1 MVGVAIGV
9 GVAAAATSAVGSVIG
24 GQTAAAGAQSAAN
37 TEAAASEQAT
47 AEQAAASQ
55 AATAEQTAARQQE
68 QQNVAP
74 YLQYGT
80 TAGGELS
87 SELQSGQL
95 GAAAPT
101 DQNAIANMPG
111 YQFTLQQGL
120 LATQN
125 AQAAQGLGVSGSAL
139 KAAAGYATGLA
150 STNYQNYFNDYWSNQ
165 NNRYTMLANTMNMG
179 ANAAAGLNTNIT
191 SSSNTQATNT
201 TNLAENQANN
211 LTTSAANQGTALTTA
226 ATDTAQGISGA
237 TNSLSSGVSN
247 ALLANALLGQTQGG
261 STLASTNASNAL
273 SAGGSPSNFQG
284 AFGVSSGT
292 YVP

>member
-9 GVAAAATSAVGSVIG
+9 GVAAAATSAIGSVVG
-24 GQTAAAGAQSAAN
+24 GSEAASGAKSAAS
-37 TEAAASEQAT
+37 TE
-47 AEQAAASQ
+47 AAASQ
-55 AATAEQTAARQQE
+55 AATAEQTAAREQE
-68 QQNVAP
+68 QTNVAP
-74 YLQYGT
+74 YLAYGT
-80 TAGGELS
+80 TAGNELT

-120 LATQN
+120 LSTQN
-125 AQAAQGLGVSGSAL
+125 AQAAEGLGVSGSAL
-139 KAAAGYATGLA
+139 KAAASYSTGLA

-179 ANAAAGLNTNIT
+179 ANAASNLNTNIT

-201 TNLAENQANN
+201 VN
-211 LTTSAANQGTALTTA
+211 SAANQGAALTTA
-226 ATDTAQGISGA
+226 GTDTGNA
-237 TNSLSSGVSN
+237 TSSAGNALGSGVSN
-247 ALLANALLGQTQGG
+247 ALIANSLLGQTQGG
-261 STLASTNASNAL
+261 STLSSTNSTNALN
-273 SAGGSPSNFQG
+273 AGGSPSNFQG
-284 AFGVSSGT
+284 AYGISSNQ